1 MLWAG
6 RMRKKPLE
14 QCDADQLSGM
24 GMAIRDSRRG
34 RLSIE
39 ELAARAGISAGQLS
53 HIENGTGNPS
63 VEMLIRIM
71 SVLDLSV
78 GDLFERGPVTP
89 TYVVKAGQRRRYRPL
104 DTGHDVDLLTP
115 GIRFQMSVSRGVIRP
130 GESVTSDLYKGDSL
144 FYVLDGQL
152 EIKKADDTYR
162 LGPGD
167 SLLLSL
173 PHTRTAA
180 GNVPAEYIAIF
191 RPGES

>member
-1 MLWAG
+1 
-6 RMRKKPLE
+6 MRKKPLE
-14 QCDADQLSGM
+14 QRDADQLSAM

-39 ELAARAGISAGQLS
+39 ELASRAGISAGQLS

-78 GDLFERGPVTP
+78 GDLFEPGPATQ
-89 TYVVKAGQRRRYRPL
+89 TYVIKAGQRRRYRPL
-104 DTGHDVDLLTP
+104 STGHDLDLLTP

-130 GESVTSDLYKGDSL
+130 GESVTSVLYNGDAL
-144 FYVLDGQL
+144 FYVLDGQV
-152 EIKKADDTYR
+152 EIRKTDDTYR

-173 PHTRTAA
+173 PHTMTGA
-180 GNVPAEYIAIF
+180 GDVPAEYIVIF
-191 RPGES
+191 RPGENP